1 MFGFKEL
8 DAVELQG
15 LLQVESDKCILVDVR
30 TPAEAG
36 RGGIAGA
43 RNIPLHLLPIVG
55 QEFAKDRP
63 VVLYCH
69 SGARSAQ
76 GCSFLAARGFGNVY
90 NLRGGILGWAQS
102 GQPVAPIEPMAV
114 GA

>member
-8 DAVELQG
+8 DAPQLRT
-15 LLQVESDKCILVDVR
+15 LLREQDGGNIVLIDVR
-30 TPAEAG
+30 TPAEAA

-43 RNIPLHLLPIVG
+43 RNIPLHLLPVVG
-55 QEFAKDRP
+55 HELNGERP

-76 GCSFLAARGFGNVY
+76 GCAFLMTRGHSKVY

-102 GQPVAPIEPMAV
+102 GQPLVPLEAPAN
-114 GA
+114 A

>member
-1 MFGFKEL
+1 MLGFKEL
-8 DAVELQG
+8 DAVELG
-15 LLQVESDKCILVDVR
+15 GFLRAEPDKCILVDVR

-43 RNIPLHLLPIVG
+43 RNIPLHLLPILG

-69 SGARSAQ
+69 TGARSAQ
-76 GCSFLAARGFGNVY
+76 GCSFLAARGFDNVY